1 MEENDCLFCKIVN
14 KTIPSKLEYEDGLT
28 IAFNDITPQ
37 APGHLLVVPK
47 RHIRSLS
54 DAKEEDKA
62 LLGHLLWVVSM
73 LGAKKGGADSGFRT
87 VINSGASAGQSVFH
101 LHIHLLSGR
110 PFYWPPG

>member
-1 MEENDCLFCKIVN
+1 MSPEEPVCLFCKIVN
-14 KTIPSKLEYEDGLT
+14 KTIPSKLEYEDGLC
-28 IAFNDITPQ
+28 IAFNDINPQ

-47 RHIRSLS
+47 RHISSLA

-73 LGAKKGGADSGFRT
+73 LGGEKLGFRT
-87 VINSGASAGQSVFH
+87 VINTGALAGQTVFH
-101 LHIHLLSGR
+101 LHIHLMSGR